1 MAGHWKENTCEHQ
14 SPYRPLERLPRADSP
29 SKKQA
34 SPTHHREVMEGRSD
48 GVGKE
53 TLPNQ
58 MLWTGGNLEMKGPQR
73 AVFSR
78 RRP

>member
-1 MAGHWKENTCEHQ
+1 MSTNPHIGLWKGSPMLIPPPKSRHHQ
-14 SPYRPLERLPRADSP
+14 RITGDRASL
-29 SKKQA
+29 K
-34 SPTHHREVMEGRSD
+34 GRSD